1 MSLRLATWN
10 LSMWTTSALE
20 WVEEHKVPY
29 IVCSRNIV
37 MHLVNKCEHG
47 VYWLVIAEGSSSHVQ
62 VHSCMPFSHVTSHH
76 PHIFPILTL
85 LKCSVKPG
93 TLSFFHS
100 VYVLSKLFLSLGL
113 ISSDV
118 EWCMISSL
126 YNIQFELFCE
136 VSTSETLGAS
146 WWRLEVM

>member
-1 MSLRLATWN
+1 
-10 LSMWTTSALE
+10 
-20 WVEEHKVPY
+20 
-29 IVCSRNIV
+29 
-37 MHLVNKCEHG
+37 
-47 VYWLVIAEGSSSHVQ
+47 
-62 VHSCMPFSHVTSHH
+62 MPFSHVTSHH
-76 PHIFPILTL
+76 PHVFPVLTL

-93 TLSFFHS
+93 VLFEFFKNL
-100 VYVLSKLFLSLGL
+100 VYVLSELFLSVGL

-146 WWRLEVM
+146 WWGLEVM